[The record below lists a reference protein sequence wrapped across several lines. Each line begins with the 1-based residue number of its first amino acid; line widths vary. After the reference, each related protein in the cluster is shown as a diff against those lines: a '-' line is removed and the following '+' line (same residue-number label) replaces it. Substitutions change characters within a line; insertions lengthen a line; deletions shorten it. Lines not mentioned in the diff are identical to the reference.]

1 MASVVKTDTITGLAS
16 ATTLTLPTTTKIGA
30 TAIVSASAGSA
41 TIIAEGGTTTTNLQ
55 QGLTK
60 AWVDYTGGGTTVND
74 SFNLTSVTDQA
85 TGDVIL
91 TWANDAANA
100 FYQFSWSG
108 TDVASG
114 AAGYGYG
121 FCSHGTDSAT
131 LKTAASHRFGTGY
144 PANGD
149 LSDLGMAAY
158 AWNGD
163 LA

>member
-1 MASVVKTDTITGLAS
+1 MSSELIVDELTGR
-16 ATTLTLPTTTKIGA
+16 
-30 TAIVSASAGSA
+30 ASAGSIA
-41 TIIAEGGTTTTNLQ
+41 VTAEGGTVTTSLQ

-108 TDVASG
+108 TDTASG

-121 FCSHGTDSAT
+121 FVSHGTDSAT
-131 LKTAASHRFGTGY
+131 LKTAASHRFATGY
-144 PANGD
+144 GANAD
-149 LSDLGMAAY
+149 LSDIPMGTY